1 MPGGEGR
8 LGSRAGTAVYMGIIT
23 EKIVYHQEVDE
34 MESKEVSGR

>member
-1 MPGGEGR
+1 
-8 LGSRAGTAVYMGIIT
+8 MGIIT